1 MFRILNDNMMNVPS
15 QLRYSKEH
23 EWIRLENG
31 KAFVGITDYAQKE
44 LGDIV
49 FVEIDTLGETLN
61 KDDLFGTVEAVK
73 TVSDLYMP
81 VGGKVI
87 AVNEA
92 LANHAEQINQD
103 PYGEGWMIQVEVA
116 DPTEWESL
124 LNAEQYR
131 EIIGA

>member
-1 MFRILNDNMMNVPS
+1 MNVPS